1 MIKHTSGSK
10 SYAQIRY
17 EQAQKKEDRSEP
29 NRIEMFALTHTR
41 KDGTPVD
48 DHSKEIMDQF
58 QQLLSQPK
66 GTSSSTSA
74 SSGASTSVS
83 STSVASTYVD
93 EIYTQVMGP
102 ERHGRVRGYGFGP
115 TPTSIFG
122 STSRRR
128 SGVILSTQ
136 IENAQEMLIAAEQK
150 FTTATEELSNV
161 KDELS
166 HVKETFEE
174 RLIEVQRKTRE
185 EVKEEF
191 EEKMM
196 EMQRKMQAQMQA
208 QIQEQMMQMMQ
219 QFQQKQ

>member
-1 MIKHTSGSK
+1 
-10 SYAQIRY
+10 
-17 EQAQKKEDRSEP
+17 EP

-58 QQLLSQPK
+58 QQLLSQPE

-74 SSGASTSVS
+74 SSGASTFVS

-102 ERHGRVRGYGFGP
+102 ERHGRVRRYGFGP
-115 TPTSIFG
+115 IPTSIFG

-128 SGVILSTQ
+128 SRVILSTQ

-161 KDELS
+161 KEKLSHVKEKLS